1 METTEN
7 LDLVTTKELA
17 RILKMSHRTLE
28 NWRGL
33 NKGPRY
39 RKVGGKILYD
49 KQDIQAF
56 INTEVVDPN
65 AE

>member
-1 METTEN
+1 M
-7 LDLVTTKELA
+7 LS
-17 RILKMSHRTLE
+17 MSHRTLE

-33 NKGPRY
+33 GKGPRY

-49 KQDIQAF
+49 MRDVEDF

>member
-7 LDLVTTKELA
+7 LKFLTTRQLA
-17 RILKMSHRTLE
+17 NMLSMSHRTLE

-33 NKGPRY
+33 GKGPRY

-49 KQDIQAF
+49 MRDVEDF